1 MFPTCW
7 NIYNSSYLQRFNN
20 KWKPIFYYF
29 LEMNGCNVEGN
40 LLSCNKYCPELGN
53 TRGSCGTL
61 LLSLRGMALVYA
73 VGRHYV
79 RRCWYQ
85 WMISELRVATLICSL
100 YGTGCYKKS
109 FITLNEHR
117 VPENA
122 VTFLILGSRNNFS
135 VYILV
140 HDVLCYL
147 STNIIFIAVVSCVYV
162 RMLLVYFS
170 VMRSERVL
178 QVETVSQILLKE
190 YLR

>member
-1 MFPTCW
+1 
-7 NIYNSSYLQRFNN
+7 
-20 KWKPIFYYF
+20 
-29 LEMNGCNVEGN
+29 
-40 LLSCNKYCPELGN
+40 
-53 TRGSCGTL
+53 
-61 LLSLRGMALVYA
+61 
-73 VGRHYV
+73 
-79 RRCWYQ
+79 
-85 WMISELRVATLICSL
+85 MISELRVATLICSL